1 MINTGDLEEERNETV
16 DILENKTGITALS
29 IDYVV

>member
-1 MINTGDLEEERNETV
+1 MINTGDLEERNETV
-16 DILENKTGITALS
+16 NILENNTGITALS